1 MILTTTRSTFELSLG
16 SMFISRPSFELHFT
30 AGSGRPRMAFD
41 KRREGAD
48 LELWGFGLYV
58 VISRKV

>member
-16 SMFISRPSFELHFT
+16 SMFISRPSFELHFQ
-30 AGSGRPRMAFD
+30 ARSGRPLLAFD
-41 KRREGAD
+41 KRHEGAD
-48 LELWGFGLYV
+48 LEVGGFGLSV

>member
-16 SMFISRPSFELHFT
+16 SMFISRPSFELHFQ
-30 AGSGRPRMAFD
+30 ARSERPLMAFD

-48 LELWGFGLYV
+48 LELWGFGLYM